1 MPKGHM
7 QMTAEQRAVQDAQK
21 LTDTFAKRF
30 SKKLGAIKATTVAK
44 DLQNNLKSFSG
55 AATKQLKDAAKD
67 AATRGPGKKAA
78 ATKPAKTSKSPK
90 RKS

>member
-1 MPKGHM
+1 MPKGQT
-7 QMTAEQRAVQDAQK
+7 QMTSEQRAVQDAQK

-30 SKKLGAIKATTVAK
+30 SKKLGAIKNTAVSK
-44 DLQNNLKSFSG
+44 DLQSNLKSFSG
-55 AATKQLKDAAKD
+55 ATAKQLKDAAKD

-78 ATKPAKTSKSPK
+78 AAKPAKASKPAK